1 MIQQN
6 LYHHYFLCYEMTI
19 ALIVVKQMKTRDKPK
34 FKILSVEKIESSHEI
49 AQWLMQFN
57 SSQKAIAK
65 NILSKLI
72 FVSRDEFTIWLQKS
86 ISDLPKNKNYA
97 LYSVRKLDPD
107 KQVLWDLNGDVV
119 NRPGHSQGSEDLVY
133 SIISNLVRSNKTMFL
148 DHPSLNDLKKSKVN
162 DFLLIDDSIGS
173 GDRVSGFINAMLDNP
188 TFLSWWSL
196 GLVRLT
202 LISFARTLGS
212 ENRIIN
218 TIRGSDH
225 GVRKYRKSEKI
236 NFISNIVYNEN
247 WLETRWGEQ
256 YNEIINLCKN
266 QTKIPSWARLGY
278 GNVLSNIIFYHSVPN
293 NLPGILW
300 FSNKKWQGLMPD
312 RAIPGWL
319 LALLENGTKHNT
331 SPHSSLSPEIIN
343 LLKLIK
349 RGVRDNKSI
358 ALRLNVDCL
367 YVEKL
372 LIYAETLGL
381 LTTQKRLSKFG
392 LDKLLNSRHVKND
405 SVWDFGLY
413 IPESWCADQHSV
425 QPLNNDE

>member
-1 MIQQN
+1 
-6 LYHHYFLCYEMTI
+6 
-19 ALIVVKQMKTRDKPK
+19 
-34 FKILSVEKIESSHEI
+34 
-49 AQWLMQFN
+49 
-57 SSQKAIAK
+57 
-65 NILSKLI
+65 
-72 FVSRDEFTIWLQKS
+72 
-86 ISDLPKNKNYA
+86 
-97 LYSVRKLDPD
+97 
-107 KQVLWDLNGDVV
+107 
-119 NRPGHSQGSEDLVY
+119 
-133 SIISNLVRSNKTMFL
+133 MFL

-300 FSNKKWQGLMPD
+300 FSNKKMA
-312 RAIPGWL
+312 RTNA
-319 LALLENGTKHNT
+319 
-331 SPHSSLSPEIIN
+331 
-343 LLKLIK
+343 
-349 RGVRDNKSI
+349 
-358 ALRLNVDCL
+358 
-367 YVEKL
+367 
-372 LIYAETLGL
+372 
-381 LTTQKRLSKFG
+381 
-392 LDKLLNSRHVKND
+392 
-405 SVWDFGLY
+405 
-413 IPESWCADQHSV
+413 
-425 QPLNNDE
+425 

>member
-65 NILSKLI
+65 NILSKLT

-293 NLPGILW
+293 NLPGIL
-300 FSNKKWQGLMPD
+300 
-312 RAIPGWL
+312 
-319 LALLENGTKHNT
+319 
-331 SPHSSLSPEIIN
+331 
-343 LLKLIK
+343 
-349 RGVRDNKSI
+349 
-358 ALRLNVDCL
+358 
-367 YVEKL
+367 
-372 LIYAETLGL
+372 
-381 LTTQKRLSKFG
+381 
-392 LDKLLNSRHVKND
+392 
-405 SVWDFGLY
+405 
-413 IPESWCADQHSV
+413 
-425 QPLNNDE
+425 